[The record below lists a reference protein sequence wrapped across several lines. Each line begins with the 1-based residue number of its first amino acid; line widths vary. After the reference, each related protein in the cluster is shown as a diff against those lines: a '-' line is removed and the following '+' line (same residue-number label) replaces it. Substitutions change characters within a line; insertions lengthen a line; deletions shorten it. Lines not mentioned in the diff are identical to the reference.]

1 MSTVPIATPAV
12 VHRRPRLTIQG
23 KQALFGYLAILP
35 TLLIFTIFRFAPM
48 AQAFVLSFTKYDLV
62 HAPKFIG
69 VDNFVNLL
77 HDALF
82 LQAARISITYVVLS
96 CIPVWLCS
104 LGLATLFNR
113 AIVGK
118 NLFRSVVFLPVV
130 MPIVVVAVIWTF
142 IYHQDGILNS
152 LIGLVGLKPIPWI
165 RSSGTALWSVI
176 MIGVWRATPYYM
188 VIFLAGLQAI
198 PSEYYE
204 AAQIDGASAWSA
216 FRHITLPLLRP
227 TTLLVMVMSIIVAMK
242 VFAIP
247 LIMTEGGPAGS
258 TRVLPLFIYQTAFV
272 FFNMGY
278 AAAASLFLFGAVM
291 LFSVV
296 QIRIFRQ
303 GEE

>member
-1 MSTVPIATPAV
+1 MSTIPIAKPAI

-23 KQALFGYLAILP
+23 KQAMFGYLAILP
-35 TLLIFTIFRFAPM
+35 TLLIFTVFRFAPM
-48 AQAFVLSFTKYDLV
+48 VQAFLLGFTKYDLV
-62 HAPKFIG
+62 HPPQFVGFSNFI
-69 VDNFVNLL
+69 NLIN
-77 HDALF
+77 DALF
-82 LQAARISITYVVLS
+82 RQAAQVSLTYVVLS
-96 CIPVWLCS
+96 CVPVWVFS
-104 LGLATLFNR
+104 LALASLFNR
-113 AIVGK
+113 AIMGK
-118 NLFRSVVFLPVV
+118 NIFRTVVFLPVV
-130 MPIVVVAVIWTF
+130 MPIVVVAVVWTF
-142 IYHQDGILNS
+142 MYHQEGIVNTML
-152 LIGLVGLKPIPWI
+152 GFVGLGPVPWI
-165 RSSGTALWSVI
+165 RSSGTALWAVI
-176 MIGVWRATPYYM
+176 MIGIWRATPYYM

-204 AAQIDGASAWSA
+204 AAQIDGASPWSA

-247 LIMTEGGPAGS
+247 LIMTEGGPAGT

-272 FFNMGY
+272 FFNMGQ
-278 AAAASLFLFGAVM
+278 AAAASIFLFAAVM